1 MEAYGSRIDTSGRF
15 AIDFRFQPIP
25 ERLVLLQCR
34 PLHIRWRHHAGAQL
48 AYDSLPQLRV
58 ITHGGEIQL
67 RKRKVRRFRSIVMA
81 RHAILIEQ
89 RALLRPSMIVRSTLT
104 LRHARGHTGR
114 SRRVSADD
122 THGGRDGGSRRWR
135 LRTCRLPRG
144 DDRDAPDNHC
154 AVLHRQAERLIPARG
169 VQAG

>member
-81 RHAILIEQ
+81 R
-89 RALLRPSMIVRSTLT
+89 
-104 LRHARGHTGR
+104 GHTGR

-135 LRTCRLPRG
+135 LRPCRLPRG